1 MDLTANTYAKAYTP
15 DSKGYFL
22 RDAANAHERLTQVK
36 DAIHQLQQD
45 QASVGAFAKGIDLAD
60 RMMTQSTD
68 SLKDA
73 LGRLTDGNIPDEST
87 RFARDQILR
96 QAATAMLPKS
106 TSCRN
111 HPPPVRSRVAI
122 TGRTRKGAP

>member
-1 MDLTANTYAKAYTP
+1 MLQGIQAGQTMQVAAIGL
-15 DSKGYFL
+15 DSEHLRLVDL

-45 QASVGAFAKGIDLAD
+45 QASVGAPRGIDLAD

-73 LGRLTDGNIPDEST
+73 LGRLTDVNIAEEST

-96 QAATAMLPKS
+96 LATAMLAQANIMPQS
-106 TSCRN
+106 VLRLFDLE
-111 HPPPVRSRVAI
+111 
-122 TGRTRKGAP
+122 